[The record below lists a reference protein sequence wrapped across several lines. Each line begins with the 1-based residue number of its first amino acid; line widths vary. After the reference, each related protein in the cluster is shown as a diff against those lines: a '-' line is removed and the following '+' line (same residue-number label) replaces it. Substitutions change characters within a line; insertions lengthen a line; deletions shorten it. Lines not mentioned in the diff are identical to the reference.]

1 MDMVFGNMSSD
12 YLYLVSVTD
21 FSNKITGTSTQTAR
35 QYGLMVLGSPYQ
47 VVFAI
52 EYCMRSLSV

>member
-1 MDMVFGNMSSD
+1 MDMIFRDMSSD

-21 FSNKITGTSTQTAR
+21 FSDEITGTSTETAR
-35 QYGLMVLGSPYQ
+35 QYGFMVLGSPYQ

>member
-1 MDMVFGNMSSD
+1 MDMVFGDMTPD
-12 YLYLVSVTD
+12 YLDLISVTD
-21 FSNKITGTSTQTAR
+21 FSDKITGTSTETAR

>member
-1 MDMVFGNMSSD
+1 MDVVFGDMSPD

-21 FSNKITGTSTQTAR
+21 FSDEITGTSTETAR

-52 EYCMRSLSV
+52 EYSMRTLSV

>member
-1 MDMVFGNMSSD
+1 MDVVFGDMSPD

-21 FSNKITGTSTQTAR
+21 FSDEITGTSTETAR
-35 QYGLMVLGSPYQ
+35 QYGLMVLSSPYQ